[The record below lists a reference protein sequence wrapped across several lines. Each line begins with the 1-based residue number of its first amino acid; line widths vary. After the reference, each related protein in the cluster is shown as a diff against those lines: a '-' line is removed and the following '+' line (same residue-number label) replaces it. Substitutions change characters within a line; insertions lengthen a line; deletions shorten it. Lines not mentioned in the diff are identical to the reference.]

1 MDEQKQKE
9 EMMKQRKQ
17 KIQDYLESKE
27 YIPMKRK
34 AIASLLSVPKEDRE
48 DFEEIIAQLLE
59 EEKIVETNRGKLVT
73 PKSLGIEIGT
83 FLAHSKRDED

>member
-34 AIASLLSVPKEDRE
+34 AIASLLSVP
-48 DFEEIIAQLLE
+48 
-59 EEKIVETNRGKLVT
+59 
-73 PKSLGIEIGT
+73 
-83 FLAHSKRDED
+83 